1 MELLQSLVQVTL
13 GGLILGAGLPILFAL
28 GVRFAVPHKD
38 AGDGS
43 APNKVL
49 AWIFFAIIIVALVVG
64 ILWIAQGRISTTF
77 GVDLF
82 GTGGKGV

>member
-1 MELLQSLVQVTL
+1 MDLLQSLFQVTL

-38 AGDGS
+38 SSDSS

-49 AWIFFAIIIVALVVG
+49 AWVFFTIIIIALIIG

-77 GVDLF
+77 GVDIF

>member
-1 MELLQSLVQVTL
+1 MELLQSLFQVTL

-38 AGDGS
+38 SSDGS
-43 APNKVL
+43 SPNKVV
-49 AWIFFAIIIVALVVG
+49 AWIFFGIIIVALIVG
-64 ILWIAQGRISTTF
+64 ILWIAQGRISSTF
-77 GVDLF
+77 GIDLF

>member
-38 AGDGS
+38 ASDGS

>member
-38 AGDGS
+38 AADGS
-43 APNKVL
+43 TPNKVL
-49 AWIFFAIIIVALVVG
+49 AWVFFAIIIVALVVG

-77 GVDLF
+77 GIDLF